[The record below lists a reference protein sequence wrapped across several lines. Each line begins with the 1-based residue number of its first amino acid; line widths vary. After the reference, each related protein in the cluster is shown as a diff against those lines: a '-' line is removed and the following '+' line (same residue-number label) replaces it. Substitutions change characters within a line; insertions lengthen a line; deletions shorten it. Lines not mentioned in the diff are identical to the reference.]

1 MYTYIECAGS
11 DVLVVA
17 GINIRSIRVCLPP
30 AKAAGARLSEVVCA
44 ELAACVTTF
53 APLQVPCLPWETHR
67 ALIQHWRL

>member
-30 AKAAGARLSEVVCA
+30 AKAARARLFEPDS
-44 ELAACVTTF
+44 VTTF
-53 APLQVPCLPWETHR
+53 APLQVPACRVPEETQR